1 VIASDETVLLRAT
14 ATISPEMGGA
24 YIHHE
29 FTVPDGVH
37 RLVARLSYRKDG
49 ICQLYLNI
57 FSPSGHR
64 GTRMMPGAVGDIT
77 LELDFGDD
85 HASLGALAGPIE
97 SGTWRVLLDLER
109 THFVSEYEL
118 IVEAF
123 TQAPASRTP
132 SSTVFSNNVQNG
144 RPGAGWYR
152 GELHSHSH
160 HSDGRSSVAEVV
172 ASARRNGLD
181 FIALTD
187 HFTPA
192 GWAELESLAGPD
204 LCVIRSLELTGHR
217 GHANMHGLSSWVNP
231 FVDDTSGDW
240 TINHAARATRNQN
253 GVFCVNHA
261 FSLDL
266 GWRYHDL
273 DWSLVDAMEVYHH
286 LEAGNN
292 PFQLG
297 LWDERLR
304 TGQRITGVAGT
315 DSHDAGAGRHRL
327 VQVFTA
333 VYAEALEPAAM
344 LEGVRSGRAYITL
357 GPRLEM
363 RATSGHSSAGMGGT
377 VALDGPFTIEATL
390 EHLAFPA
397 RVVVLKNGWY
407 ETHVDLPARPDGT
420 HELRFQDTAPIPG
433 YVRLEVYAL
442 PAQSVG
448 GSGREW
454 PNTLVL
460 SNPIYLEEHRP

>member
-1 VIASDETVLLRAT
+1 VISETGTVLLEANG
-14 ATISPEMGGA
+14 TISPEMGSA

-29 FTVPDGVH
+29 FIVPDGVQ
-37 RLVARLSYRKDG
+37 RIVTRLSYRKDG

-57 FSPSGHR
+57 FGPSGHR
-64 GTRMMPGAVGDIT
+64 GSRMMPGAVGDIT
-77 LELDFGDD
+77 LELDFGEH
-85 HASLGALAGPIE
+85 HASLGASAGPIE
-97 SGTWRVLLDLER
+97 AGTWRVLLDLER
-109 THFVSEYEL
+109 THFVSEYAL
-118 IVEAF
+118 TVEAF
-123 TQAPASRTP
+123 TQASVSSTP
-132 SSTVFSNNVQNG
+132 SSTVFPRAVQNG
-144 RPGAGWYR
+144 RPGSGWYR
-152 GELHSHSH
+152 GEWHSHSH

-217 GHANMHGLSSWVNP
+217 GHANMHGLSSWVNA
-231 FVDDTSGDW
+231 FVDDTLGGW
-240 TINHAARATRNQN
+240 TINDAARATRDQ
-253 GVFCVNHA
+253 GGMFCVNHA

-304 TGQRITGVAGT
+304 AGQRIAGVAGT

-327 VQVFTA
+327 GQVFTS
-333 VYAEALEPAAM
+333 VYAEALEPAAI
-344 LEGVRSGRAYITL
+344 LESVRAGRAYVTL

-363 RATSGHSSAGMGGT
+363 HATSGHSSAGMGSM
-377 VALDGPFTIEATL
+377 VALDGPLTIEATL
-390 EHLAFPA
+390 EHLTFPA
-397 RVVVLKNGWY
+397 RAILLKNGWY
-407 ETHVDLPARPDGT
+407 ESHVDLPAKPDGA
-420 HELRFQDTAPIPG
+420 HELRFQDIAPIPG

-454 PNTLVL
+454 QNTLAL